1 MSNSNSIKEILHAQQ
16 VVFRC
21 INICA
26 LKEHECKS
34 KIINLLMVKDGEPL
48 TKDEVA
54 KINDLKAKAKDFD
67 EKENLLIS
75 HLDKFT
81 DEALEKWKD
90 EVSTLPENLKIAI
103 GNVQAIGKTI
113 NDSIDT
119 LDATLDIITGIES
132 AVTSV
137 VDILD
142 II

>member
-1 MSNSNSIKEILHAQQ
+1 M
-16 VVFRC
+16 
-21 INICA
+21 
-26 LKEHECKS
+26 
-34 KIINLLMVKDGEPL
+34 

-75 HLDKFT
+75 HLGKFT

-132 AVTSV
+132 AVTSI